1 MHFDTIVVIMRDVFL
16 VNVSLVVKDKVKME
30 STVEFDGLKNYA
42 SFNELTIFL
51 LSKLFML

>member
-16 VNVSLVVKDKVKME
+16 VNVSLGVKDKVKME

-42 SFNELTIFL
+42 SFNELMIFL